1 MTYCLLLLLLLLL
14 CTNLRTTISFLH
26 MVKHDRSVGE
36 YNADKKKVQ
45 LIVRTKNVLWD
56 RGLLLDRVLRA
67 C

>member
-1 MTYCLLLLLLLLL
+1 
-14 CTNLRTTISFLH
+14 